1 LEDLYRYITY
11 ALSILLVFSGG
22 TTRLF
27 DKKSGVLLRVV
38 GFILVFVYSFI
49 VIRDLFAKC
58 LAISSSII
66 ALLVTI
72 YTTNYIKFKY
82 GLLYLQLLIDV
93 FSLSITFTF
102 ISRYLVEFIA
112 WWIIAGITGFILI
125 IFDWITLKV
134 REALEA
140 GIRYLLVSKVPA
152 DITLFSLIALSGF
165 EKAFAVD
172 LVDLAPPIEDS
183 LTLTIIAM
191 MGFMAKAAIAPLHFW
206 LPDAHSLAPS
216 PASAM
221 LSGLLVK
228 MGVYRL
234 YLLTHYLINVN
245 TYAHMLMIC
254 GSITAIYGGL
264 QALAQTDIKRIL
276 AYSTISHMGVIAILL
291 GLHVM
296 YNSIEA
302 LQAAL
307 FYTIA
312 HAFFKASLFM
322 DSGVI
327 EIIARTRDIG
337 SLGYISRIYPLEST
351 SALLALLSLIGVPPL
366 PGFIAKFVTVFSMIA
381 GLKNIAIPIV
391 ILCVVVAI
399 EIALSVGYGARYLS
413 AHFGTSTIK
422 ITPPRQLEY
431 LKQLTLPILIATVA
445 SIIFTTYILLTL
457 FTIYAS
463 ILTIITI
470 ILLILLTIIIYVIHK
485 SQKIFRIDESWL
497 GGARP

>member
-1 LEDLYRYITY
+1 MEDLYRYITY

-72 YTTNYIKFKY
+72 YTTNYTKFKY
-82 GLLYLQLLIDV
+82 GLPYLQLLIDV

-112 WWIIAGITGFILI
+112 WWIIAEITGFILI

-140 GIRYLLVSKVPA
+140 GIRYLLVSMVPA

-165 EKAFAVD
+165 EKAFTVD
-172 LVDLAPPIEDS
+172 LVDLAPPIEGS

-228 MGVYRL
+228 MGVYGL
-234 YLLTHYLINVN
+234 YLLTHYSINVN

-276 AYSTISHMGVIAILL
+276 AYSTISHMSVIAILL

-302 LQAAL
+302 LQATL

-312 HAFFKASLFM
+312 HTFFKASLFM

-366 PGFIAKFVTVFSMIA
+366 PGFIAKFATVFSMIA
-381 GLKNIAIPIV
+381 GLNIAIPIV
-391 ILCVVVAI
+391 ILRVVVAI